1 MIAKLAENYRHIEKT
16 LVEEL
21 KIDGGSGTS
30 SAPEIWQPVFQKI
43 VPTKYNIE
51 KNVYIIDSSNQES
64 EKVSLAIYDEQ
75 YTPYIFNYGTI
86 KYIPIEAVFAVVLCE
101 DEAWRA
107 AKDLVMCKVNEEEG
121 EKPENDWLRKLLKL
135 KTDMNAYVRIQQRV
149 LDSNPDALYK
159 DAFDKHLKECGK
171 VDCTLENPKCDISI
185 AKQGQTSTRPI
196 TILCRSYSNKD
207 LDEKEEFLF
216 DIVLEIKEG
225 KLIKE
230 IPEEEFTLEEW
241 YEKLNHYALD
251 RYEEAKSRLL
261 KSMSSLKLEKSETDV
276 KKKTR
281 ALKDLSVKK
290 GTEEQTLLSLMFQ
303 LNQLLMLINNPMFF
317 PHESYVQAFNK
328 GIDENG
334 K

>member
-16 LVEEL
+16 LIEEL

-30 SAPEIWQPVFQKI
+30 SAAEIWQPVFQKI
-43 VPTKYNIE
+43 VPTKYNVE

-75 YTPYIFNYGTI
+75 YTPYIFNYGSI

-101 DEAWRA
+101 DEAWIA
-107 AKDLVMCKVNEEEG
+107 AQNVIKHKEDKVCK
-121 EKPENDWLRKLLKL
+121 EKIEPKEYWLCKLQKL
-135 KTDMNAYVRIQQRV
+135 KTDMNAYVRIQQGV
-149 LDSNPDALYK
+149 IDTNPDVLYK
-159 DAFDKHLKECGK
+159 SAFDKHKEKCEEEA
-171 VDCTLENPKCDISI
+171 CTLKNPKCDISV

-196 TILCRSYSNKD
+196 TILCTSHSKKD
-207 LDEKEEFLF
+207 LDEGEEFLF
-216 DIVLEIKEG
+216 DIVLEIEEG
-225 KLIKE
+225 QLIKE
-230 IPEEEFTLEEW
+230 IPEDESTLREW

-251 RYEEAKSRLL
+251 RYEEDKSELL
-261 KSMSSLKLEKSETDV
+261 KSMSITNSKEKEDESRTLKELRVT
-276 KKKTR
+276 
-281 ALKDLSVKK
+281 KD
-290 GTEEQTLLSLMFQ
+290 TEEQTLLSLMFQ

-328 GIDENG
+328 GNDEND